1 MAQSR
6 SLDETGVVG
15 TRMKQDIFA
24 QYNVRVPM
32 REGVMLSADIFRPE
46 STKRGERVPVILVRT
61 PYNKN
66 QKIYIEP
73 ARYFAERGY
82 AFVVMDVR
90 GRGDSDGDFSPY
102 VNDGRDGY

>member
-1 MAQSR
+1 M
-6 SLDETGVVG
+6 VG
-15 TRMKQDIFA
+15 RTMMHNIFA

-32 REGVMLSADIFRPE
+32 RDGVTLSADIFRPE
-46 STKRGERVPVILVRT
+46 ITKRGERVPVILVRT

-66 QKIYIEP
+66 QKTYIEP

-90 GRGDSDGDFSPY
+90 GRGDSDGEFVPY
-102 VNDGRDGY
+102 VNEGRDGYD